1 MIDSDYG
8 TIRIKLDE
16 LLDASGLR
24 KNKLAHRAEMQ
35 RSQLN
40 AYCANTIT
48 RLDIAMKT
56 QYSAL
61 IPRFYV
67 LVNRSGNEMHILPLF
82 LRKDSSDFYECPSD
96 FFHAD
101 RHSVFTRDFDSIN
114 VELSTATVYY
124 YGIDTK
130 TFEPKVTMLS
140 YSQTD
145 DCFHIDN
152 GIHSCHVKAFEREIQ
167 KEALYL
173 KHNA

>member
-1 MIDSDYG
+1 
-8 TIRIKLDE
+8 
-16 LLDASGLR
+16 
-24 KNKLAHRAEMQ
+24 
-35 RSQLN
+35 
-40 AYCANTIT
+40 
-48 RLDIAMKT
+48 MKT